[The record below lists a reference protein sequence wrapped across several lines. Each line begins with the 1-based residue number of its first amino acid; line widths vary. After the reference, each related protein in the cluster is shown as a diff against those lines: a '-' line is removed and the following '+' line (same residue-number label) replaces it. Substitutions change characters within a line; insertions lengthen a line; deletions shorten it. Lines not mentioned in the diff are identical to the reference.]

1 MKKHF
6 IMFGFYLELASKWL
20 INEAA
25 QFQKQ
30 NFSGQKQKT
39 PFIAVCKEFLTLS
52 YIKESKFNPF
62 D

>member
-1 MKKHF
+1 
-6 IMFGFYLELASKWL
+6 MFGFYLELVSKWL

-39 PFIAVCKEFLTLS
+39 PLIVIYKEFLALS